1 MALLQAVALL
11 VGLVSSEK
19 LVWSEEF
26 DNLDESVWLH
36 EVTTFPQ
43 EEFQYFRNNRDNSWV
58 QNGVLHVTLTSTA
71 DTYGEDFLEHGEL
84 DLFEEDPEHPCNIGW
99 SVDKNCYSKSGEDIV
114 KPLQTAKLR
123 SDPGFSFKYGR
134 VEVKAKLPLLPW
146 VRPAF
151 WLMPEGPGAY
161 GGWPSSGEIDMM
173 ESSGMKGYHCG
184 ATSRGVDTVQTNLH
198 FGPSRDQHWSDGK
211 TYKNSS
217 NNFADSWHLW
227 GMDWKEDY
235 IAFTFD
241 GVESYRLTAPGPPG
255 GLFDMAG
262 FNGEN
267 IYREGGPLAPWDQPF
282 YFIISM
288 RLALNWVP
296 CRGWDAGAWPFYDY
310 CDPPA
315 PWAQNSRQKRREF
328 WAARDDW
335 EQMMKQPYMI
345 DYIRVY
351 Q

>member
-1 MALLQAVALL
+1 MVERASLIALLQAASMMI
-11 VGLVSSEK
+11 GLVSSER
-19 LVWSEEF
+19 LIWSDEF
-26 DNLDESVWLH
+26 DSLDESVWIH
-36 EVTTFPQ
+36 TVTTFPQ
-43 EEFQYFRNNRDNSWV
+43 EEFQYSRNHRDNTWV
-58 QNGVLHVTLTSTA
+58 EDGVLHVTMTLTA
-71 DTYGEDFLEHGEL
+71 DTYGEDFLEDGEL
-84 DLFEEDPEHPCNIGW
+84 DLFEEDPDHPCNQGW
-99 SVDKNCYSKSGEDIV
+99 GEEQNCYSRSGEDIV
-114 KPLQTAKLR
+114 KPLQAARMDSEK
-123 SDPGFSFKYGR
+123 GFSFKYGR
-134 VEVKAKLPLLPW
+134 VEVRAKLPLLPW

-151 WLMPEGPGAY
+151 WLMPDGAGVY

-173 ESSGMKGYHCG
+173 ESSGMKDYHCG
-184 ATSRGVDTVQTNLH
+184 STSRGVDTVQTNLH
-198 FGPSRDQHWSDGK
+198 FGPSRDQHWSDGR
-211 TYKNSS
+211 TFVNSS
-217 NNFADSWHLW
+217 HNFADSWHLW

-282 YFIISM
+282 HFIIS
-288 RLALNWVP
+288 LH
-296 CRGWDAGAWPFYDY
+296 AGNWPFYDY
-310 CDPPA
+310 CHPPA
-315 PWAQNSRQKRREF
+315 PWAQNSKQKRREF

-345 DYIRVY
+345 DYVRVY